1 MNITDFIPE
10 NYLPAII
17 TSSTALIVAFI
28 GQIYNNH
35 LTIKRENKKYKKEVY
50 EELISEHFIDFLAYP
65 AAVARL
71 IDDEV
76 IEREINISEKLNDMF
91 SKIHY
96 GDSRLQS
103 IYLSYSTL
111 GYMTENHTYNNEL
124 KSMQFR
130 ICYSFLLYSKK
141 IFKQINFKLE
151 NTVKH
156 TLIQTIKEYAVLSIY
171 SKEKSYE
178 EAKNMLISIKRFHL
192 QTLTDISLKD
202 LEKLTNSEIINI
214 LDRELEEFLAN

>member
-71 IDDEV
+71 IDDEL

-96 GDSRLQS
+96 GDSKLQS

-111 GYMTENHTYNNEL
+111 GYMTENHTYN
-124 KSMQFR
+124 
-130 ICYSFLLYSKK
+130 
-141 IFKQINFKLE
+141 
-151 NTVKH
+151 
-156 TLIQTIKEYAVLSIY
+156 
-171 SKEKSYE
+171 
-178 EAKNMLISIKRFHL
+178 
-192 QTLTDISLKD
+192 
-202 LEKLTNSEIINI
+202 
-214 LDRELEEFLAN
+214 